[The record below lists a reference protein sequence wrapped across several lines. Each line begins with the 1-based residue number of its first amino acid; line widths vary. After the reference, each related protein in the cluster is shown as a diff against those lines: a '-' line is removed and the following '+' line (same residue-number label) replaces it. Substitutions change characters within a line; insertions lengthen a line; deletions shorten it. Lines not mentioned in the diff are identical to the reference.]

1 MYLIGIKNDLWM
13 LYHPS
18 LIEEEE
24 TFSSVQAS
32 EINKYDG
39 QIVQNDITITK
50 IKLPYTQ
57 KVIMSTNF
65 C

>member
-1 MYLIGIKNDLWM
+1 MYLIGIGNDLWT
-13 LYHPS
+13 LSPS

-24 TFSSVQAS
+24 NFSSVQAS
-32 EINKYDG
+32 EINKYDS
-39 QIVQNDITITK
+39 QIVQNEITITK

>member
-1 MYLIGIKNDLWM
+1 MIYER
-13 LYHPS
+13 YPPS

-39 QIVQNDITITK
+39 QIVQNEITSTK

>member
-1 MYLIGIKNDLWM
+1 MIYER
-13 LYHPS
+13 YPPPS

-32 EINKYDG
+32 EINKYDS
-39 QIVQNDITITK
+39 QIVQNEITITK

-57 KVIMSTNF
+57 KVIMSTNLASLSS
-65 C
+65 

>member
-1 MYLIGIKNDLWM
+1 M

-32 EINKYDG
+32 EINKHDS
-39 QIVQNDITITK
+39 QIVQNEITITK

>member
-1 MYLIGIKNDLWM
+1 M

-32 EINKYDG
+32 EINKHDS
-39 QIVQNDITITK
+39 QIVQNEITITK

-57 KVIMSTNF
+57 KVIMSTNLASLSS
-65 C
+65 

>member
-1 MYLIGIKNDLWM
+1 MIYER
-13 LYHPS
+13 YPPPS

-32 EINKYDG
+32 EINKYDS
-39 QIVQNDITITK
+39 QIVQNEITITK

-57 KVIMSTNF
+57 KVIMSTNLASLSSWF
-65 C
+65 